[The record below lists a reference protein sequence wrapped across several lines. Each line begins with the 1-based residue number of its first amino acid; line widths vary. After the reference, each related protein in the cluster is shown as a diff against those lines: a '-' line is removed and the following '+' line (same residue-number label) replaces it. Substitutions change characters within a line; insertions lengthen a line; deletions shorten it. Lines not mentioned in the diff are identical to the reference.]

1 MDVDEFRTD
10 LSAEV
15 RNAAVETMRF
25 AVDKNFPRLT
35 RDNLPSAIVE
45 ASYSLSLRG
54 LKEVESN
61 GR

>member
-1 MDVDEFRTD
+1 MDVDDFRAD

-15 RNAAVETMRF
+15 RNAAIMRF
-25 AVDKNFPRLT
+25 AVDENFPRLT
-35 RDNLPSAIVE
+35 RDNLPPAIVE